1 MWYDWGHKEEPL
13 FMEFLWQIRATNRN
27 LKTREWAVDQMRV
40 DRNRRHNFWKKVCP
54 DPNVAFLYVTE
65 SHKDIFDMLK
75 GLSFGNMSVWNFDAH
90 NDLSYSN
97 RTTKECDNWAWWAL
111 QDSLIQE
118 YHIVYPEWRL
128 QDEEDFPIQPS
139 SLHYEIPAE
148 LPPRFDAVFVCRSSA
163 WTPSWC
169 DDAWLRFVGH
179 WKAANPNVWKH
190 RRTLE
195 FVQKKRFPNLQQA
208 KRLREEHL
216 SKFLDQIYREE
227 ARVCHT

>member
-1 MWYDWGHKEEPL
+1 VIQILSVDWDYFFPNPMWYDWGHKEEPL

-97 RTTKECDNWAWWAL
+97 RTTKECDNWAW
-111 QDSLIQE
+111 SFRFSPP
-118 YHIVYPEWRL
+118 VSTMRYPQSYRL
-128 QDEEDFPIQPS
+128 GS
-139 SLHYEIPAE
+139 MLC
-148 LPPRFDAVFVCRSSA
+148 LC
-163 WTPSWC
+163 
-169 DDAWLRFVGH
+169 VGH
-179 WKAANPNVWKH
+179 Q
-190 RRTLE
+190 RG
-195 FVQKKRFPNLQQA
+195 
-208 KRLREEHL
+208 RLAGVTMRG
-216 SKFLDQIYREE
+216 
-227 ARVCHT
+227 